1 MAVAKSVEGPRKVC
15 FATIGATASF
25 NALLEAVL
33 TRTFLDTLEKFGYTD
48 LILQYG
54 KDGFSILERFRE
66 SEERVSKTTSNINIG
81 GFDFN
86 RQGLGQEMRAAKGEN
101 GDLEGVVISH
111 AGTGSIL
118 DALRISVP
126 LVVVPNSSLLDNH
139 QVELAEEL
147 SKQGYVIHGSLDD
160 LSAAIQE
167 SEILRKKPR
176 PWPSSNRGDDLS
188 GRGLAGVMDEEMG
201 FVD

>member
-1 MAVAKSVEGPRKVC
+1 MAVAKTVEGPRKVC

-66 SEERVSKTTSNINIG
+66 SEERVSKTTSNINIS

-111 AGTGSIL
+111 AGMITEACLFSWVL
-118 DALRISVP
+118 CLNLLQKALAQSLTLFASPFR
-126 LVVVPNSSLLDNH
+126 SS
-139 QVELAEEL
+139 
-147 SKQGYVIHGSLDD
+147 
-160 LSAAIQE
+160 
-167 SEILRKKPR
+167 
-176 PWPSSNRGDDLS
+176 
-188 GRGLAGVMDEEMG
+188 
-201 FVD
+201 